1 MPDTTKNLAAPLNA
15 KQGRHCLGAGLNLT
29 CGTMGWSGQIS
40 NGPQSTMMP
49 IYSLKPGLDTTAL
62 YIHGIFM
69 SGALSIVL
77 GWADLGSCCTISQ
90 SCFESCKN
98 VALCLIFH
106 RNDKVNI
113 LMLISLYNR
122 TQLQKSH
129 DPNRYKYVL
138 YIAFSLWCSRVEPSC
153 FMRQIQRDKIK
164 VLADDEIMKTYVI
177 N

>member
-49 IYSLKPGLDTTAL
+49 IYSLKPDLDTTAL

-98 VALCLIFH
+98 VAICLIFH
-106 RNDKVNI
+106 RNDTVLNI

-122 TQLQKSH
+122 TFNSKSRMIQTAINMYCTLHSVSSAVESSHHVLCDKFSVTRSQCQLMMKS
-129 DPNRYKYVL
+129 
-138 YIAFSLWCSRVEPSC
+138 
-153 FMRQIQRDKIK
+153 
-164 VLADDEIMKTYVI
+164 
-177 N
+177 